1 LAAGSAATFGKG
13 ASGGAAWASSPPPA
27 INTASREQKK
37 IVDFT
42 AKGCPLSPRS
52 SSLAGFRLDFPRRL
66 RKAPSPMA
74 KQALGKGLGALIKK
88 STVIAETERVIG
100 PDDLKRVRDVPLD
113 HVVPSPLQPRTQF
126 VESPLDDLM
135 ESIRQHGIIQPLIV
149 RAVNGK
155 FELIA
160 GERRWRASK
169 KLGLATVPVIE
180 REASDRDVLEM
191 ALIENLQR
199 EDLNPMEEAAGY
211 VRLAEEFSL
220 KQDEIAGRVGKSR
233 ASVANAIRLLGLHS
247 DVQMLVAQARLTV
260 GHAKAILSI
269 KDQDTQLLIA
279 DQVIRK
285 SLTVRA
291 TEKLVQSYL
300 NDGPGDSVGLKKTAA
315 TREVDIHV
323 RALTNRLREH
333 LATHVAIQH
342 SAKKGKIEIEY
353 YGDDDLQRLIELLGL
368 PGGD

>member
-1 LAAGSAATFGKG
+1 
-13 ASGGAAWASSPPPA
+13 
-27 INTASREQKK
+27 
-37 IVDFT
+37 
-42 AKGCPLSPRS
+42 
-52 SSLAGFRLDFPRRL
+52 
-66 RKAPSPMA
+66 
-74 KQALGKGLGALIKK
+74 LI
-88 STVIAETERVIG
+88 A
-100 PDDLKRVRDVPLD
+100 PDDFKRVRDVPLD
-113 HVVPSPLQPRTQF
+113 HVVPSPLQPRLQF

-149 RAVNGK
+149 RMVEGK

-169 KLGLATVPVIE
+169 KLGLTTVPVIE

-220 KQDEIAGRVGKSR
+220 KQDEIATRVGKSR
-233 ASVANAIRLLGLHS
+233 ASVANAMRLLGLHL

-260 GHAKAILSI
+260 GHAKAILAI
-269 KDQDTQLLIA
+269 KDHDTQLLAA
-279 DQVIRK
+279 DQIIRRQ
-285 SLTVRA
+285 LTVRA
-291 TEKLVQSYL
+291 TEKLAQSYL
-300 NDGPGDSVGLKKTAA
+300 NGDSHEPGEARKGPV

-323 RALTNRLREH
+323 RAITNRLREH

-342 SAKKGKIEIEY
+342 SSKKGKIEIEY

>member
-1 LAAGSAATFGKG
+1 
-13 ASGGAAWASSPPPA
+13 
-27 INTASREQKK
+27 
-37 IVDFT
+37 
-42 AKGCPLSPRS
+42 
-52 SSLAGFRLDFPRRL
+52 
-66 RKAPSPMA
+66 MA

-88 STVIAETERVIG
+88 STTTADSDAANGTG
-100 PDDLKRVRDVPLD
+100 KFKHVREVPLD
-113 HVVPSPLQPRTQF
+113 MIVPSPLQPRMQF
-126 VESPLDDLM
+126 VESPLDELM
-135 ESIRQHGIIQPLIV
+135 ESIRQHGIIQPLIC

-155 FELIA
+155 LELIA

-169 KLGLATVPVIE
+169 KLGLATAPVIE

-211 VRLAEEFSL
+211 VRLAEEFTL
-220 KQDEIAGRVGKSR
+220 KQDEIAARVGKSR
-233 ASVANAIRLLGLHS
+233 ASVANAMRLLGLHR
-247 DVQMLVAQARLTV
+247 DVQLLVAQARLTV

-269 KDQDTQLLIA
+269 KDQDTQVLVA
-279 DQVIRK
+279 DQIIRRA
-285 SLTVRA
+285 LTVRA
-291 TEKLVQSYL
+291 TEKLAQSFL
-300 NDGPGDSVGLKKTAA
+300 NDEIPNFADAKKAPAA
-315 TREVDIHV
+315 REVDIHV
-323 RALTNRLREH
+323 RAITNRLREH

>member
-1 LAAGSAATFGKG
+1 
-13 ASGGAAWASSPPPA
+13 
-27 INTASREQKK
+27 
-37 IVDFT
+37 
-42 AKGCPLSPRS
+42 
-52 SSLAGFRLDFPRRL
+52 
-66 RKAPSPMA
+66 MA
-74 KQALGKGLGALIKK
+74 KQALGKGLGALIRK
-88 STVIAETERVIG
+88 SVATTEAEAASST
-100 PDDLKRVRDVPLD
+100 DDLKRVRDVPLD
-113 HVVPSPLQPRTQF
+113 MIVPSPLQPRMQF

-155 FELIA
+155 LELIA
-160 GERRWRASK
+160 GERRWRASR

-211 VRLAEEFSL
+211 VRLAEEFTL
-220 KQDEIAGRVGKSR
+220 KQDEIAARVGKSR
-233 ASVANAIRLLGLHS
+233 ASVANAMRLLGLHS

-269 KDQDTQLLIA
+269 KDQDSQLLVA
-279 DQVIRK
+279 DQIIRRQ
-285 SLTVRA
+285 LTVRA
-291 TEKLVQSYL
+291 TEKLAQSFL
-300 NDGPGDSVGLKKTAA
+300 NGDSGEPGEARKSPAA
-315 TREVDIHV
+315 RELDIHV

-333 LATHVAIQH
+333 LATHVSIQH
-342 SAKKGKIEIEY
+342 SSKKGKIEIEY